1 MRRQKVA
8 VIGAGISGLTIAQLL
23 KDKYLVTV
31 YEKDNRPGGLIKCD
45 RINGS
50 LFHTCGGHVLNSKY
64 PDVMEW
70 IKRFVDFDL
79 EYVKA
84 NRTSCIAL
92 SDDLYVPY
100 PIENHVYLLPK
111 EWQLKCVA
119 DFLSIAKERNFNYDN
134 FEDFL
139 KKRFGNT
146 LFELYFEPYN
156 KKVWRCPLKEIPISW
171 LEGKLPMPTV
181 TEIFFNNINH
191 VEERDFVHST
201 FWYPKQGGSQFF
213 ADRLAAGITV
223 KYGKGIDKLK
233 YSKGVWHVDSET
245 FDIVVFCGN
254 IKQLPMCVEGVNISN
269 YKKNIDDLLYH
280 GTTTVFCEIE
290 RNPYSWI
297 YLPSSEYE
305 SHRIICTGNFSETNN
320 ASGKM
325 TGTIEFTDEISLSAI
340 KDNLQRMPFSPRY
353 ITHKYNKY
361 TYPIQTSYTKE
372 MINELKEVM
381 RKDNFYFTGRFA
393 DWEYYNM
400 DVAIKAAMI
409 LCNKWLGI

>member
-1 MRRQKVA
+1 MQ
-8 VIGAGISGLTIAQLL
+8 I
-23 KDKYLVTV
+23 
-31 YEKDNRPGGLIKCD
+31 
-45 RINGS
+45 
-50 LFHTCGGHVLNSKY
+50 
-64 PDVMEW
+64 
-70 IKRFVDFDL
+70 
-79 EYVKA
+79 
-84 NRTSCIAL
+84 
-92 SDDLYVPY
+92 
-100 PIENHVYLLPK
+100 
-111 EWQLKCVA
+111 KCVA
-119 DFLSIAKERNFNYDN
+119 DFLSIAKENYLAYDN

-139 KKRFGNT
+139 RKRFGNT
-146 LFELYFEPYN
+146 LFDLYFEPYN
-156 KKVWRCPLKEIPISW
+156 KKVWRCPLNEIPISW

-181 TEIFFNNINH
+181 TEIIFNNINH
-191 VEERDFVHST
+191 VEEKDFVHST

-213 ADRLAAGITV
+213 ADRLATGITV
-223 KYGKGIDKLK
+223 KYGKSIDKLK
-233 YSKGVWHVDSET
+233 YSEGIWHVDSEV

-254 IKQLPMCVEGVNISN
+254 IKQLPTCVENANFSRF
-269 YKKNIDDLLYH
+269 KKKIDELMYH

-290 RNPYSWI
+290 KNPYSWI

-320 ASGKM
+320 AYGKM
-325 TGTIEFTDEISLSAI
+325 TGTIEFTDEISLSDI

-409 LCNKWLGI
+409 LCNKWLEI